1 MSQNKVEK
9 IDVFICSAILITLI
23 IMGILVAFQV
33 TEPETAA
40 SEIPISVYS
49 IEETATETVLEP
61 TIISETINYTV
72 ETELLVPETS
82 LVTETEETTYICTPS
97 PTVTPISTTIST
109 ECVVEPIVESEE
121 ATESVLTA
129 QKGVNYNINGNRET
143 WYNLNMSG
151 VIQIMRD
158 NGFSEEDYPYWI
170 REDGCKMLGPYI
182 MVAANHSIY
191 PRGTTIHTSL
201 GEGLVCDTGSF
212 IYSYPYGIDI
222 ATNW

>member
-1 MSQNKVEK
+1 MRPNRVQQ
-9 IDVFICSAILITLI
+9 IDMIIFSILFL
-23 IMGILVAFQV
+23 ILVITGIIVAFASCNKPV
-33 TEPETAA
+33 TDGTKPVLTSYISET
-40 SEIPISVYS
+40 STE
-49 IEETATETVLEP
+49 ETVLEP
-61 TIISETINYTV
+61 TIVSETTNYTV
-72 ETELLVPETS
+72 ETESLAPETS
-82 LVTETEETTYICTPS
+82 FSEETVETTENTTETTIFTPTPTPKSVSEPVETT
-97 PTVTPISTTIST
+97 
-109 ECVVEPIVESEE
+109 SEGV
-121 ATESVLTA
+121 ESVLTA
-129 QKGVNYNINGNRET
+129 SKGVNYNINGNRET